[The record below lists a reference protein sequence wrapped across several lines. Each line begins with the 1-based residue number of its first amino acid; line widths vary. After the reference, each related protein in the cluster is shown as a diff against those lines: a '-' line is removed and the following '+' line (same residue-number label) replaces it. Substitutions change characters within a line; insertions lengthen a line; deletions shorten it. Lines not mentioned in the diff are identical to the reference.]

1 MKNNI
6 TPSYHT
12 TIEEYR
18 NYKNFKLVQPEGEEI
33 ALTAERCH
41 SVYQIT
47 RKILRNGETKIT
59 NKSLKSQEVKAM
71 SWSLRKT
78 DIKELAEYRRLGT
91 PSFVLKV
98 DGSLYHTVVP
108 EDLSLLST
116 TLIGVHKCAI
126 PNHECSRLSAASDE
140 DGGCAKVRS
149 HACSIENYP
158 FIKTGYELFGVN
170 GYGFVVVE
178 CSHYKECAPSN
189 KISPEAKKQL
199 KLGLAQHIWEDI
211 ESHEQLR
218 RQLRKTKY
226 NL

>member
-12 TIEEYR
+12 SIEEYR
-18 NYKNFKLVQPEGEEI
+18 NYKNFKLELEGEERV
-33 ALTAERCH
+33 LTAEMCH
-41 SVYQIT
+41 RVYIIK
-47 RKILRNGETKIT
+47 RKILRNGETRIT
-59 NKSLKSQEVKAM
+59 NKSLKSQEVKDV
-71 SWSLRKT
+71 SWPLRET

-98 DGSLYHTVVP
+98 DGRLYHTIVP
-108 EDLSLLST
+108 KDISLLST
-116 TLIGVHKCAI
+116 DLIWVHKCAR

-140 DGGCAKVRS
+140 DGGCAKVRNY
-149 HACSIENYP
+149 AWGIEYYS
-158 FIKTGYELFGVN
+158 FIQSGYELFGIN
-170 GYGFVVVE
+170 GYGFVVGK
-178 CSHYKECAPSN
+178 CTHYKKCGPSS

-218 RQLRKTKY
+218 RQLRRTK
-226 NL
+226 NNF